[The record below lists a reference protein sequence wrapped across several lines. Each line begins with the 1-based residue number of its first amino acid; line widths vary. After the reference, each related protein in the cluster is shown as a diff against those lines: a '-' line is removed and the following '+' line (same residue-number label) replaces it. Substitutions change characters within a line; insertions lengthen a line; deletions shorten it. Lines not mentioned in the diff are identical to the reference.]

1 MTPAE
6 DAAITLT
13 NQSQAS
19 PKKIIND
26 TEPSE
31 EPNDNTSQDAAFKTN
46 DDVDMS

>member
-1 MTPAE
+1 MNPA
-6 DAAITLT
+6 DDTAITLT

-31 EPNDNTSQDAAFKTN
+31 EPNDNISQDAAFKTN
-46 DDVDMS
+46 DPLDMS